1 MHTSSESELVCKV
14 EGLET
19 AEIIRGRLESEGIPV
34 HMKYDVAGR
43 MFGIICD
50 GLGEVQLLV
59 PQKFAKEAKRILSEA
74 NG

>member
-1 MHTSSESELVCKV
+1 MHASSEFELVCKV
-14 EGLET
+14 QGLET
-19 AEIIRGRLESEGIPV
+19 AEIIKGRLENEGIPV

-59 PQKFAKEAKRILSEA
+59 SQRFAKEAKRILSET